1 MSNSFTFGSC
11 LGLSEIVSWVA
22 GVGGESV
29 IGQGNQ
35 EVEDH
40 REERS
45 GGVGQVRVQNEIPP
59 PSPSGPF

>member
-1 MSNSFTFGSC
+1 MANTEIPAARWHTGTQMSNSFTFGSC

-35 EVEDH
+35 EVEVIGKKGV
-40 REERS
+40 EEWGR
-45 GGVGQVRVQNEIPP
+45 
-59 PSPSGPF
+59 